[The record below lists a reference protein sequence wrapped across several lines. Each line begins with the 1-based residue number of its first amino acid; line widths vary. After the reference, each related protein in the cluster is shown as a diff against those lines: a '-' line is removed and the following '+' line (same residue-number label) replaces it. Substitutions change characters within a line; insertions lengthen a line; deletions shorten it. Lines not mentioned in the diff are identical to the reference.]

1 MSITKAVKISIGWQC
16 HPERYKFPVGSKVV
30 LIGDLKSNV
39 HTVVSNPVNVV
50 GLSNGKFYLD
60 REIRLAT
67 SVEVE
72 WSENR

>member
-1 MSITKAVKISIGWQC
+1 MSITKAVKISIGWQR
-16 HPERYKFPVGSKVV
+16 HPERYKFPIGSKVL

-60 REIRLAT
+60 TEIRPAT
-67 SVEVE
+67 SLEIE
-72 WSENR
+72 WSENK